1 MIVGKVPGHAE
12 VVEAYLVDHGYH
24 VVTIN
29 EAGMAEGWLRERQ
42 FNVVVLGIR
51 LPGQTWH
58 ESLRAVKTLAPEA
71 AVLMLAESADAED
84 MRDALSAGT
93 YRALEP
99 TLTADDLMAM
109 ITHDRGGVFVVLRG

>member
-1 MIVGKVPGHAE
+1 
-12 VVEAYLVDHGYH
+12 
-24 VVTIN
+24 
-29 EAGMAEGWLRERQ
+29 MAEGWLRERQ

-99 TLTADDLMAM
+99 PLTADDLMAM